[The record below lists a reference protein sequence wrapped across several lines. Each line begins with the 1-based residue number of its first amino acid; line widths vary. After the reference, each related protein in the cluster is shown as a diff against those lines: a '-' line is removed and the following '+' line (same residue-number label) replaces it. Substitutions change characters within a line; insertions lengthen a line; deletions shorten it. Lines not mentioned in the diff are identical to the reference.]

1 MWAAAHPGA
10 MTDPSEPPVDYES
23 LAEFLKALSNPVRL
37 ELLDALRFPKMVGEI
52 KVAPQRLAPGDNPDR
67 PAARQTLQAHLDRLV
82 AADLVREDAVK
93 AGERSLRRYAVNSQ
107 RLYVVTEELRRLS
120 THHAGR
126 GGEEGSTHDAS
137 GRTSQPA
144 GRAKGPRL
152 VLVHGV
158 YEGKAFHLD
167 PSTADAT
174 GGWTIGRKRGL
185 PVSLDYDPYVSTEN
199 ARVRRA
205 GDAFEIL
212 DLPDSRNG
220 TRVNWEPLASGIP
233 RAMEAGDII
242 GVGRTLMVF
251 VAK

>member
-1 MWAAAHPGA
+1 MTGA
-10 MTDPSEPPVDYES
+10 PEPPVDYDS

-37 ELLDALRFPKMVGEI
+37 ELLDALRFPRMVGEI

-82 AADLVREDAVK
+82 AADLVREDLVK

-107 RLYVVTEELRRLS
+107 KLYVVTEELRRLS

-126 GGEEGSTHDAS
+126 GSEEVSTHDAS
-137 GRTSQPA
+137 ARAPQPA
-144 GRAKGPRL
+144 GRAKGSRL

-158 YEGKAFHLD
+158 YEGKAFQLD
-167 PSTADAT
+167 ASTADAT

-205 GDAFEIL
+205 GETFSIE

-220 TRVNWEPLASGIP
+220 TRVNWEPIP
-233 RAMEAGDII
+233 PGVAHALEPGDVI